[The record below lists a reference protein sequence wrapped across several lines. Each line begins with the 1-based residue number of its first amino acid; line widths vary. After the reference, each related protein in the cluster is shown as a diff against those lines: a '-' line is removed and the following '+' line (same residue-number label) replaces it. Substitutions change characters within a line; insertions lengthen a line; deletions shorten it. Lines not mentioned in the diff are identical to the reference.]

1 LAGIVVGGIMRND
14 RLALLS
20 VLGVPDRPGVAARIF
35 AALGQEKISAHFVVQ
50 CIDHEGQ
57 DHVVFCVLREELE
70 RAAEV
75 ARTSCE
81 CLGAGRLLLRPE
93 VASVALYGPD
103 FRQRPG
109 IAGAMFSALAAAEVN
124 ILAIS
129 TSISTV
135 SCIVDLDQADRA
147 EQVLRETFLMPE

>member
-1 LAGIVVGGIMRND
+1 MARITIGGILRND

-35 AALGQEKISAHFVVQ
+35 ENLGYERISAHFVAQ
-50 CIDHEGQ
+50 CIDHQGQ
-57 DHVVFCVLREELE
+57 DHLVFCVLREELD
-70 RAAEV
+70 RAMRATQ
-75 ARTSCE
+75 AACD
-81 CLGAGRLLLRPE
+81 CLGAGMVTARPH
-93 VASVALYGPD
+93 VASIAIHGPD

-109 IAGAMFSALAAAEVN
+109 IAGAMFSALASQSIN

-135 SCIVDLDQADRA
+135 SCIIDLDRLDDA
-147 EQVLRETFLMPE
+147 ERILRSTFALPQ

>member
-1 LAGIVVGGIMRND
+1 MAGITIGGIMRND

-35 AALGQEKISAHFVVQ
+35 EMLGREGISAHFVVQ
-50 CIDHEGQ
+50 CIDHQGQ
-57 DHVVFCVLREELE
+57 DHVVFCVLREDL
-70 RAAEV
+70 AHATGV
-75 ARTSCE
+75 ARAGSQA
-81 CLGAGRLLLRPE
+81 LGAGQVVVRPQ
-93 VASVALYGPD
+93 VASIAVFGPD

-109 IAGAMFSALAAAEVN
+109 IAGAMFSALAGQGIN

-135 SCIVDLDQADRA
+135 SCIVDLDRADDA
-147 EQVLRETFLMPE
+147 ERVLRSTFILPE

>member
-1 LAGIVVGGIMRND
+1 MARIVVGGIMRND

-35 AALGQEKISAHFVVQ
+35 AALGHERISAHFVVQ

-70 RAAEV
+70 RAAQV
-75 ARTSCE
+75 ARAGGE
-81 CLGAGRLLLRPE
+81 CLGAGRVLVRPQ
-93 VASVALYGPD
+93 VASIAVYGPD

-109 IAGAMFSALAAAEVN
+109 IAGAMFSALAEAGVN

-135 SCIVDLDQADRA
+135 SCIVDLDQANRA
-147 EQVLRETFLMPE
+147 EQVLRETFVMPE